1 MYQPDRR
8 HQWEQPNA
16 EPELI
21 AKNAPSVH
29 PPNTM
34 LHINTCPCALLVL
47 RFLLLVLRFLLLVL
61 RFLLRRQL
69 FGLLAF
75 LAALA
80 CVRQQHLGD
89 AQVA

>member
-1 MYQPDRR
+1 MHQPDRR

-47 RFLLLVLRFLLLVL
+47 RFLLLVLRV
-61 RFLLRRQL
+61 LLRRQL
-69 FGLLAF
+69 FGRLAC
-75 LAALA
+75 LAALLL
-80 CVRQQHLGD
+80 VGQQHLGD

>member
-1 MYQPDRR
+1 MHQPDRRRR

-16 EPELI
+16 QPELI
-21 AKNAPSVH
+21 AKNAPSFH

-47 RFLLLVLRFLLLVL
+47 RFLL
-61 RFLLRRQL
+61 RRQL
-69 FGLLAF
+69 FGLLTF

-80 CVRQQHLGD
+80 FVRQQHLGD